1 MVEPR
6 TMASLVRDARASTS
20 FTMVLL
26 GIAAGIALLLGAVG
40 IYGVISYVVSRRT
53 QEIGV
58 RMALGAPAGSVVR
71 GVVRQGM
78 ALAGAG
84 VGIGLVGAWAGS
96 RLLASLLYGVSAH
109 DPMTYAVTAAAL
121 IGVALVASW
130 LPARRA
136 SRIDPV
142 EALRAD

>member
-6 TMASLVRDARASTS
+6 TVESMVRDASASTS
-20 FTMVLL
+20 FTMILL
-26 GIAAGIALLLGAVG
+26 GIAAGVALLLGAVG
-40 IYGVISYVVSRRT
+40 IYGVISYVVTQRT

-58 RMALGAPAGSVVR
+58 RMALGAPAASVVR
-71 GVVRQGM
+71 GVVSQGM
-78 ALAGAG
+78 VLAGAG
-84 VGIGLVGAWAGS
+84 VGIGLVGAWAAS

-109 DPMTYAVTAAAL
+109 DPLTYGVTAAAL
-121 IGVALVASW
+121 IGVALLASW

-142 EALRAD
+142 QALRAD